1 MSKLKLLERCVASA
15 FYGSFPKLRPAQEAA
30 IEPLVNGRNVV
41 MSSGTGSG
49 KTEAVLAPL
58 LSRYWGKAVK
68 NDVLIL
74 LYIAPTKALVNDLE
88 KRLYTVL
95 NRIGLRVGIR
105 HGDRDDLVSG
115 QIPHVLVT
123 TPESLEVLLFRKDVA
138 LQSVCAIVIDEVHL
152 LYNTQRGLQLSILL
166 RQLKQCLGQEV
177 QWAALSATVG
187 QLNNVRDFLFGSTE
201 SADLLEFPAHRSI
214 DAYVQHINNESSFLN
229 FIRRLI
235 EGNSTTKLLIFANS
249 RRECE
254 RLADVLQQEQRLS
267 PFVLT
272 HYSSLSSEVRVEIEQ
287 KFLASKTAICIA
299 TSTLELG
306 IDIGDIDAVILWGI
320 PRGVESFLQRIGR
333 SNRRQNKTNVI
344 CLVPDDS
351 NNIIS
356 DALSFL
362 ALIDAAKVGE
372 LPISSPYELFGAA
385 GQKCLSVIASD
396 GGRFTRITDLC
407 KLFEHREYLERPVI
421 EAILAEL
428 ASNGYLQH
436 HGFKN
441 QYGAD
446 ENLHRL
452 VDYRM
457 IYGNFGASS
466 RTVELRHGSKVLGEV
481 PADNLLRLS
490 YRVLVRFAGK
500 LWRVRKASIESILL
514 EPAQEKGKAIDFI
527 YSGRGITSDA
537 FIVDRVWQMIHNE
550 KISFEIIAPYLRENI
565 KQVRDSLRCVCR
577 IDQIPYTRSIE
588 GIYYFTFGGYLVN
601 KAIALI
607 TRQVDY
613 KAEDISLFVKTPIDW
628 SSVPSEPQAYESVFH
643 LLFEAASSQSLYQTL
658 LPRELQLHEFLQPWL
673 KDGTVRNI
681 LNRLVRSELVSIE
694 SNMWL

>member
-1 MSKLKLLERCVASA
+1 MSKLELLDRRVASA
-15 FYGSFPKLRPAQEAA
+15 FYGHFPKLRPAQEAA

-41 MSSGTGSG
+41 LSSGTGSG

-58 LSRYWGKAVK
+58 LCRYWRKAVK

-123 TPESLEVLLFRKDVA
+123 TPESLEVLLFRKDAA
-138 LQSVCAIVIDEVHL
+138 LQTVCAVIIDEVHL

-166 RQLKQCLGQEV
+166 CQLKQRLGQEV

-187 QLNNVRDFLFGSTE
+187 RLKDVRDFLFGSAE
-201 SADLLEFPAHRSI
+201 SADFLEFAAHRSI
-214 DAYVQHINNESSFLN
+214 DAHMRHIDDELSFLN
-229 FIRRLI
+229 FIRRLT

-254 RLADVLQQEQRLS
+254 RLANVLQQEQRLC

-272 HYSSLSSEVRVEIEQ
+272 HYSSLSPEVRADIEQ
-287 KFLASKTAICIA
+287 KFLASKIAICIA

-306 IDIGDIDAVILWGI
+306 IDIGDIDAVILWGV
-320 PRGVESFLQRIGR
+320 PSGVESFLQRIGR

-344 CLVPDDS
+344 CLIPDDS
-351 NNIIS
+351 KNVIS
-356 DALSFL
+356 DALRFL
-362 ALIDAAKVGE
+362 ALIDAAKTGE
-372 LPISSPYELFGAA
+372 LPICSPYELFGAV

-396 GGRFTRITDLC
+396 GGRFTRVTDLC
-407 KLFEHREYLERPVI
+407 KLFEHRDYLERPVI

-457 IYGNFGASS
+457 IYGNFGAGS

-490 YRVLVRFAGK
+490 HKVLVRFLGR
-500 LWRVRKASIESILL
+500 LWRVCKASIEGILL
-514 EPAQEKGKAIDFI
+514 EPAQDKGNAIDFI
-527 YSGRGITSDA
+527 YSGRGIVSDI
-537 FIVDRVWQMIHNE
+537 FVVDRIWQIIHSE
-550 KISFEIIAPYLRENI
+550 EFSFEIIAPRLRENI
-565 KQVRDSLRCVCR
+565 KQARDSLRYVCGV
-577 IDQIPYTRSIE
+577 DQIPYTRSIE
-588 GIYYFTFGGYLVN
+588 GIYYFTFGGYLIN

-607 TRQVDY
+607 TKQVGY
-613 KAEDISLFVKTPIDW
+613 KADDISLFVKSPIDW
-628 SSVPSEPQAYESVFH
+628 SSIPIEPQAYETVFH
-643 LLFEAASSQSLYQTL
+643 LLFEATSSQSLYQTL
-658 LPRELQLHEFLQPWL
+658 LPWELQLREFLQPWL
-673 KDGTVRNI
+673 KNESVCNV
-681 LNRLVRSELVSIE
+681 LNRLVNSKPVRIE